1 VTGDP
6 RHPGRND
13 SRVAV
18 VTGASSGIGRA
29 TAHALAG
36 AGMRLVLAARDAATL
51 DLVVAECRSRGGEA
65 VAVPTDVAAEGALQA
80 LADAAVDSFGGFD
93 VWINDAAVMAY
104 GTFEQVPP
112 EVYRRVIEVNLF
124 GPIEAARIAVP
135 HFRERGGGHLINI
148 GSLYAKMT
156 SPLVGPYVVS
166 KFGLLGFTEVLRQE
180 LHDEEDIR
188 VSIVLPGSVDTPIFR
203 HAANFSGREVRPV
216 PPVTDVTRVAHS
228 VRDLVERPRPVA
240 VVGRVHHLMAWGR
253 TLMPRVYA
261 RTAPPAMWA
270 AGLRPE
276 GASDGA
282 GNVFEPEREW
292 NQIRGGWG
300 RRADLAAGLRAMR
313 AVAAALIA
321 PLTHRLRSGG

>member
-1 VTGDP
+1 MTAG
-6 RHPGRND
+6 RSHPGAGG

-51 DLVVAECRSRGGEA
+51 DLVAAECRSRGGDA
-65 VAVPTDVAAEGALQA
+65 VAVPTDVAADGALQA
-80 LADAAVDSFGGFD
+80 LAEAAVEAHGGFD

-104 GTFEQVPP
+104 GTFDQVPP
-112 EVYRRVIEVNLF
+112 EVYRRVIEVNLLA
-124 GPIEAARIAVP
+124 PIEAARIAVR
-135 HFRERGGGHLINI
+135 HFRERGGGHLINV

-180 LHDEEDIR
+180 LHEDRDIR
-188 VSIVLPGSVDTPIFR
+188 VSMVLPGSVDTPIFR
-203 HAANFSGREVRPV
+203 HAANYSGREVRPV
-216 PPVTDVTRVAHS
+216 PPVSDVARVAHS
-228 VRDLVERPRPVA
+228 IRDLVERPKPVA
-240 VVGRVHHLMAWGR
+240 VVGRIHHLMAWGR
-253 TLMPRVYA
+253 TLMPRLYA

-270 AGLRPE
+270 AGVRPV
-276 GASDGA
+276 GAPDGA
-282 GNVFEPEREW
+282 GNVFEPGREW

-300 RRADLAAGLRAMR
+300 RRADVAAGLRAMR
-313 AVAAALIA
+313 AVAGALIA
-321 PLTHRLRSGG
+321 PVTRRLRSGA